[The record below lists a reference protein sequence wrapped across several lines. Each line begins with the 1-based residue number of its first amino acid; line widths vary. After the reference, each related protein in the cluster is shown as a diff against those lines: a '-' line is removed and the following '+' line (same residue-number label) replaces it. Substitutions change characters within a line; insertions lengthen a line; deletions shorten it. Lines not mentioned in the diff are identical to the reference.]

1 MSTCPPKK
9 ECKDSKTCEPQFKDK
24 LCKCVITP
32 LGCETF
38 KTICAY
44 EEGGYLYP
52 CSVGCCQNQCDNGQC
67 PGDSRP
73 SFKIGE
79 ATFTYASTNIT
90 KYFLA
95 IAVLIVALL
104 IISTLSL

>member
-9 ECKDSKTCEPQFKDK
+9 KCKDSTTCEPQFKDK

-32 LGCETF
+32 LECDEF

-44 EEGGYLYP
+44 EEDGYLYP

-73 SFKIGE
+73 SFKLGN
-79 ATFTYASTNIT
+79 AMTLTYPTDIT
-90 KYFLA
+90 KYV
-95 IAVLIVALL
+95 IAVAVLLIALI

>member
-9 ECKDSKTCEPQFKDK
+9 VCKDATTCEPQFKDK

-32 LGCETF
+32 LDCETF

-73 SFKIGE
+73 SIKLGE
-79 ATFTYASTNIT
+79 ATMTYPKDTG
-90 KYFLA
+90 KYVLA
-95 IAVLIVALL
+95 IVVLLVALI

>member
-9 ECKDSKTCEPQFKDK
+9 ECKDSTTCEPQFKDK
-24 LCKCVITP
+24 MCKCVTTP
-32 LGCETF
+32 LVGCDTF

-67 PGDSRP
+67 PGGSQ
-73 SFKIGE
+73 
-79 ATFTYASTNIT
+79 TSTNLT

-95 IAVLIVALL
+95 IAVLLVALL
-104 IISTLSL
+104 IISTLSI